1 MKTLLNNIKDR
12 DYASENEKNVIDI
25 FRKALEK
32 HFNNEW
38 TIIHN
43 AFIPLING
51 EHMEIDLIIAKNNYP
66 VAIVEIK
73 PSLNNCR
80 LPLIEN
86 QLHRAAVV
94 LYAPLCIV
102 CSPKEMLS
110 CSANTGFD
118 KNDIKVLNTENI
130 RQVLAAA
137 DNNKNDNVTINKIK
151 SKWEYILGSFDFE
164 TKKEVEQFI
173 TQIKECD
180 VTNEP
185 NSFYLNE
192 EKEDL
197 LFRKLLGEYKKDD
210 LCRFTTMNSIFRTCN
225 EKAQSMCCII
235 CMNDKS
241 ETDYATQKLNLTI
254 QNDSE
259 EINGC
264 YIMSCCDIES
274 KNNFT
279 MWRLYA
285 DDAKGYVLEDID
297 LHIKE
302 GETIGILGATGS
314 AKSTLVSLIP
324 RLYDVTSGRVLV
336 DGRDVKAYDLKALRK
351 KIAIVLQKNLLF
363 SGTIRENMLWGD
375 DGASDQKI
383 DEALKVA
390 GAYDFVHSF
399 KDGLDT
405 YLEEGGVNVSGGQRQ
420 RLCIARALLKDPK
433 ILILDDSTSAVDM
446 ETERSIRKALSAI
459 TDMTKIIIAQRVVS
473 VMEADKIVILDDGKI
488 EAIGD
493 HKTLLGKSLIYR
505 DLYEVQ
511 MKGVQDA
518 A

>member
-285 DDAKGYVLEDID
+285 DDAKGVCIEYKKEDLSQNFFLAPICYARNEQQEHPE
-297 LHIKE
+297 LKFIKKLQE
-302 GETIGILGATGS
+302 E
-314 AKSTLVSLIP
+314 
-324 RLYDVTSGRVLV
+324 
-336 DGRDVKAYDLKALRK
+336 
-351 KIAIVLQKNLLF
+351 KIN
-363 SGTIRENMLWGD
+363 
-375 DGASDQKI
+375 
-383 DEALKVA
+383 
-390 GAYDFVHSF
+390 
-399 KDGLDT
+399 
-405 YLEEGGVNVSGGQRQ
+405 
-420 RLCIARALLKDPK
+420 
-433 ILILDDSTSAVDM
+433 
-446 ETERSIRKALSAI
+446 
-459 TDMTKIIIAQRVVS
+459 
-473 VMEADKIVILDDGKI
+473 
-488 EAIGD
+488 
-493 HKTLLGKSLIYR
+493 GKSLKFNRLFIWKHFFKPFEYR
-505 DLYEVQ
+505 DEKEIRLLFNKKCIASEPKDFGKDENPSFQRKWIYESEFGIISPIVTFSVEKNNNQ
-511 MKGVQDA
+511 FPLLLNKITLGPKAKEVNVNINQLTYLIEVKGIKHINTSNNFITESNIKHYR
-518 A
+518 

>member
-118 KNDIKVLNTENI
+118 KNNIKVLNTENI

-180 VTNEP
+180 VTNES

-210 LCRFTTMNSIFRTCN
+210 LCRFMTMNSIFRTCN

-285 DDAKGYVLEDID
+285 DDAKGVCIEYKKEAFNLFNSMMSDIQSETVRHLFRARFGIQIIDENENPLEDIPFSD
-297 LHIKE
+297 
-302 GETIGILGATGS
+302 GVVETETELT
-314 AKSTLVSLIP
+314 
-324 RLYDVTSGRVLV
+324 R
-336 DGRDVKAYDLKALRK
+336 
-351 KIAIVLQKNLLF
+351 
-363 SGTIRENMLWGD
+363 
-375 DGASDQKI
+375 
-383 DEALKVA
+383 ALKNSTSNYV
-390 GAYDFVHSF
+390 DEQP
-399 KDGLDT
+399 KEDM
-405 YLEEGGVNVSGGQRQ
+405 
-420 RLCIARALLKDPK
+420 PK
-433 ILILDDSTSAVDM
+433 IGRNDPCPCGSGL
-446 ETERSIRKALSAI
+446 KY
-459 TDMTKIIIAQRVVS
+459 K
-473 VMEADKIVILDDGKI
+473 KCCGK
-488 EAIGD
+488 
-493 HKTLLGKSLIYR
+493 GK
-505 DLYEVQ
+505 V
-511 MKGVQDA
+511 
-518 A
+518 

>member
-1 MKTLLNNIKDR
+1 
-12 DYASENEKNVIDI
+12 
-25 FRKALEK
+25 
-32 HFNNEW
+32 
-38 TIIHN
+38 
-43 AFIPLING
+43 
-51 EHMEIDLIIAKNNYP
+51 
-66 VAIVEIK
+66 
-73 PSLNNCR
+73 
-80 LPLIEN
+80 
-86 QLHRAAVV
+86 
-94 LYAPLCIV
+94 
-102 CSPKEMLS
+102 MLS

-173 TQIKECD
+173 TQIKKCD

-285 DDAKGYVLEDID
+285 DDAKGVCIEYKKEDLSQNFFLAPICYARNEQQEHPELEF
-297 LHIKE
+297 IKKLQE
-302 GETIGILGATGS
+302 E
-314 AKSTLVSLIP
+314 
-324 RLYDVTSGRVLV
+324 
-336 DGRDVKAYDLKALRK
+336 
-351 KIAIVLQKNLLF
+351 KIN
-363 SGTIRENMLWGD
+363 
-375 DGASDQKI
+375 
-383 DEALKVA
+383 
-390 GAYDFVHSF
+390 
-399 KDGLDT
+399 
-405 YLEEGGVNVSGGQRQ
+405 
-420 RLCIARALLKDPK
+420 
-433 ILILDDSTSAVDM
+433 
-446 ETERSIRKALSAI
+446 
-459 TDMTKIIIAQRVVS
+459 
-473 VMEADKIVILDDGKI
+473 
-488 EAIGD
+488 
-493 HKTLLGKSLIYR
+493 GKSLKFNRLFIWKHFFKPFEYR
-505 DLYEVQ
+505 DEKEIRLLFNKKCIASEPKDFGKDENPSFQRKWIYESEFGIISPIVTFSVEKNNNQ
-511 MKGVQDA
+511 FPLLLNKITLGPKAKEVNVNINQLTYLIEVKGIKHINTSNNFITESNIKHYR
-518 A
+518 